1 MARSQRNRQLQPLHL
16 FICEDS
22 KSSKYYMQGLGKVK
36 GINIKTENA
45 YGTSPQNVFETA
57 LDKKKL
63 FSDSEFV
70 NIYCLFDKDDC
81 SDVEFK
87 RVIQECRKEGFI
99 EAVSVPCYEYWLLLH
114 IQKTSKSFLN
124 AKECCEYFRNLYNK
138 KFKTAYELPQLK
150 AKSDIFNDL
159 KEGLDFAIKNA
170 EELDLDENSNP
181 YTNMYKVIS
190 ELLKNGTM

>member
-1 MARSQRNRQLQPLHL
+1 MSRQHRKERQLRPLHL

-22 KSSKYYMQGLGKVK
+22 KSSKYYLQGLGKDR
-36 GINIKTENA
+36 GINIKAENA

-81 SDVEFK
+81 PDDEFK
-87 RVIQECRKEGFI
+87 RVVQRCRKAGFTD
-99 EAVSVPCYEYWLLLH
+99 AVSIPCYEYWLLLH
-114 IQKTSKSFLN
+114 LRKTNQFFRD
-124 AKECCEYFRNLYNK
+124 AKECCVTFKNEYNK
-138 KFKTAYELPQLK
+138 KFNTAYELPQLK
-150 AKSDIFNDL
+150 AKLDIFNDL
-159 KEGLDFAIKNA
+159 KDGFDFAIKNA

-181 YTNMYKVIS
+181 YTNMHKV
-190 ELLKNGTM
+190 LKRIIV

>member
-124 AKECCEYFRNLYNK
+124 TKECCEYFRNLYNK
-138 KFKTAYELPQLK
+138 KFKTTYELPQLK

-181 YTNMYKVIS
+181 YTNMHKVIS